1 MILKCNVTNEREKH
15 HCLVFIQ
22 ILKFN
27 FVGPSHRQSLKDV
40 VSQAQSV
47 ATFNNNSYQSGA
59 TGKKKSSVVA
69 AVTPVPTNSN
79 NRADTEQPP
88 TFETIQTGTK
98 PKQQKSVTL
107 ETGGSSSNAANV
119 KDSPK
124 LSSTLPPLKKKSV
137 TVKETVPPPVPPRGS
152 PRPSGSKSS
161 QQNLRASY
169 EAKSQN
175 LSTGKKCPLHP
186 HLK

>member
-1 MILKCNVTNEREKH
+1 ME
-15 HCLVFIQ
+15 
-22 ILKFN
+22 FN
-27 FVGPSHRQSLKDV
+27 IVGPSHRQSLKDV

-47 ATFNNNSYQSGA
+47 ATFSNNSHQSGA

-69 AVTPVPTNSN
+69 AVTAMPTNSN
-79 NRADTEQPP
+79 NRADTEPPPP

-107 ETGGSSSNAANV
+107 ETGSGSSGANAR
-119 KDSPK
+119 DSPK
-124 LSSTLPPLKKKSV
+124 MSSSLPPLKKKSV

-161 QQNLRASY
+161 QQNIRASY
-169 EAKSQN
+169 EAKTQN
-175 LSTGKKCPLHP
+175 LSTGKHFL
-186 HLK
+186 LLLLSRFLSAFLWTTF